1 MNWMDKHSGVEEG
14 VTVVS
19 CWIKGLLFA
28 DDLVLLASSQQSL
41 QHPLDR
47 FSAACNCAGIKI
59 STKYTEVL
67 CLSTNQRRCMLQV
80 SGNTLQQLEI
90 FKYLGVV
97 FTSDGRQSEEIDT
110 RIANANAVQ
119 RELYRSV
126 VTKWE
131 FSNTAK
137 LSVFTVDRSLF

>member
-1 MNWMDKHSGVEEG
+1 
-14 VTVVS
+14 
-19 CWIKGLLFA
+19 
-28 DDLVLLASSQQSL
+28 
-41 QHPLDR
+41 
-47 FSAACNCAGIKI
+47 
-59 STKYTEVL
+59 
-67 CLSTNQRRCMLQV
+67 MLQV

-97 FTSDGRQSEEIDT
+97 FTSDGRQSEDIDT

-137 LSVFTVDRSLF
+137 LSVFAVDRSLF

>member
-1 MNWMDKHSGVEEG
+1 
-14 VTVVS
+14 
-19 CWIKGLLFA
+19 
-28 DDLVLLASSQQSL
+28 
-41 QHPLDR
+41 
-47 FSAACNCAGIKI
+47 
-59 STKYTEVL
+59 
-67 CLSTNQRRCMLQV
+67 MLQV

-110 RIANANAVQ
+110 RVANANAVQ

-131 FSNTAK
+131 LSNTAK

>member
-1 MNWMDKHSGVEEG
+1 
-14 VTVVS
+14 
-19 CWIKGLLFA
+19 
-28 DDLVLLASSQQSL
+28 
-41 QHPLDR
+41 
-47 FSAACNCAGIKI
+47 
-59 STKYTEVL
+59 
-67 CLSTNQRRCMLQV
+67 MLQV

-97 FTSDGRQSEEIDT
+97 FTSDGRQSEDIDT